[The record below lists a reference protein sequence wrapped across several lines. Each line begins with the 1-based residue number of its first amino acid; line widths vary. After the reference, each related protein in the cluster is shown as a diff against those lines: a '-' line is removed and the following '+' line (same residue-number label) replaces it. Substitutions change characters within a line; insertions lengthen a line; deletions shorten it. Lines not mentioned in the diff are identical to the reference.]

1 MAAFEAGAVTA
12 LVLVQTERADAV
24 AAGVADIPGPIYGVF
39 LTTALTGY
47 KHSCIGFKFAAKIR
61 VLPGMTKIVIRFSNE
76 NENENDNKLTK
87 TITKTKTFLNTNHT
101 N

>member
-1 MAAFEAGAVTA
+1 MLWALLEFHPAHHTLAAFEAGAVTA

-61 VLPGMTKIVIRFSNE
+61 VLSGMTKIVIRNFNE
-76 NENENDNKLTK
+76 NFFEHES
-87 TITKTKTFLNTNHT
+87 HE
-101 N
+101 